1 MRARKQRYHN
11 RLIPTP
17 FTMNTDNN
25 AATPDDAPY
34 YEGPSKT
41 QRKNDAHAR
50 QELGA
55 ALVALNRERLAQV
68 ELPESLRDAVLAAQ
82 KITAHEGR
90 RRQLQFIGKLM
101 RNVDPE
107 PIQAKLDSWQSA
119 SAEQIAHMHRIER
132 WRDRLLAEPAA
143 IGELAQEFPQADL
156 QQLRTL
162 IRNTLREREQNKPPK
177 NYRALFQSLREIL
190 GSMPVPY

>member
-1 MRARKQRYHN
+1 
-11 RLIPTP
+11 
-17 FTMNTDNN
+17 MNTDNN
-25 AATPDDAPY
+25 ADQAGAPDDAQY
-34 YEGPSKT
+34 RDGPSKT

-50 QELGA
+50 QDLGA
-55 ALVALNRERLAQV
+55 ALVALNRDRLSQV

-101 RNVDPE
+101 RNVDPA
-107 PIQAKLDSWQSA
+107 PIQARLDAWKSA
-119 SAEQIAHMHRIER
+119 SAEQIAHLHRIEH

-143 IGELAQEFPQADL
+143 IGELANEFPQADL

-177 NYRALFQSLREIL
+177 NYRALFQSLREII
-190 GSMPVPY
+190 GNAPP

>member
-1 MRARKQRYHN
+1 
-11 RLIPTP
+11 
-17 FTMNTDNN
+17 MNTDNN
-25 AATPDDAPY
+25 ANPSGPPDDAPY
-34 YEGPSKT
+34 RDGPSKT

-55 ALVALNRERLAQV
+55 ALVALNRDLLSQV

-101 RNVDPE
+101 RNVDPA
-107 PIQAKLDSWQSA
+107 PIQARLDIWKSA
-119 SAEQIAHMHRIER
+119 SAEQIAHMHRIEH
-132 WRDRLLAEPAA
+132 WRDRLLDEPTA
-143 IGELAQEFPQADL
+143 ISQFASDFPHADL

-162 IRNTLREREQNKPPK
+162 IRSTLREREQNKPPK
-177 NYRALFQSLREIL
+177 NYRALFQSLRAII
-190 GSMPVPY
+190 GNVPP

>member
-1 MRARKQRYHN
+1 
-11 RLIPTP
+11 
-17 FTMNTDNN
+17 MNTDNN
-25 AATPDDAPY
+25 AGPTDSPDEALHYD
-34 YEGPSKT
+34 GPSKT

-55 ALVALNRERLAQV
+55 ALVALNRDRLSQV

-101 RNVDPE
+101 RNVDPA
-107 PIQAKLDSWQSA
+107 PIQARLDTWKSA
-119 SAEQIAHMHRIER
+119 SAEQIAHMHRIEH

-143 IGELAQEFPQADL
+143 IGELAGEFPHANL

-162 IRNTLREREQNKPPK
+162 IRNTLREREQKKAPK

-190 GSMPVPY
+190 GHTPVPY